1 MRTFFEL
8 GKAKAASKIRG
19 MGSAFHQLC
28 LRYSGTLTPTAPT
41 AIRLW
46 ETFTYIV
53 CSDENRL
60 NEYKQYTNFNEKK
73 IPNLQLWDF
82 FLGTYERVVFE
93 PLKFYCIN

>member
-8 GKAKAASKIRG
+8 GKAKAASEIRG

-73 IPNLQLWDF
+73 ISQIYSYGIF
-82 FLGTYERVVFE
+82 SSG
-93 PLKFYCIN
+93 LKNEWCSSH